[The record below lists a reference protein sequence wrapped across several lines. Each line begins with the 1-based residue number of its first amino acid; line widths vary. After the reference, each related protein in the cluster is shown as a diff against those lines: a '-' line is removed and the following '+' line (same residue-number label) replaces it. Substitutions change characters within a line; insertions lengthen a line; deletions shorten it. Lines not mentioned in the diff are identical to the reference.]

1 MSMYPEGKILVIDDD
16 TRRRQL
22 CERILIEEGFAVTA
36 VPEGFSAI
44 RAAQSVRFALA
55 ITAVGLPG
63 TLDGLTT
70 MRQLRSRQPWLRA
83 LFTGEV
89 ACRPQCPDRNRDD
102 FIPSP
107 FDRRD
112 LIGGVFE
119 LLQREVAHAE
129 PDRRDR
135 SRAG

>member
-1 MSMYPEGKILVIDDD
+1 MYPEGKQILVIDDD

-22 CERILIEEGFAVTA
+22 SERVLIEEGFDVTA
-36 VPEGFSAI
+36 VAEGFSAI
-44 RAAQSVRFALA
+44 RAAQSGRFALA
-55 ITAVGLPG
+55 IIAVGLPG
-63 TLDGLTT
+63 LLDGLST
-70 MRQLRSRQPWLRA
+70 MRQLRSRQPWLKA
-83 LFTGEV
+83 LFTGDV
-89 ACRPQCPDRNRDD
+89 ACRPRCPDQDCDD

-112 LIGGVFE
+112 LLGGVFE

>member
-1 MSMYPEGKILVIDDD
+1 MYPEGKRILVIDDD
-16 TRRRQL
+16 TRRREI
-22 CERILIEEGFAVTA
+22 CERVLLEEGFAVTA

-44 RAAQSVRFALA
+44 RAVQGARFALA

-63 TLDGLTT
+63 MLDGLAT
-70 MRQLRSRQPWLRA
+70 MRRLRARQPWLKT

-89 ACRPQCPDRNRDD
+89 ACRPQSPDHDLDD

-107 FDRRD
+107 FGRRD

-119 LLQREVAHAE
+119 LLQREGAHAA

>member
-1 MSMYPEGKILVIDDD
+1 MYPEGKRILVVDDD
-16 TRRRQL
+16 TQRRQL
-22 CERILIEEGFAVTA
+22 SERVLIEEGFAVTA

-44 RAAQSVRFALA
+44 RAAQNGRFALA

-63 TLDGLTT
+63 MLDGLTT
-70 MRQLRSRQPWLRA
+70 MRQLRARQPWLKA
-83 LFTGEV
+83 LFTGEA
-89 ACRPQCPDRNRDD
+89 ACRPQCPDSNCDD

-135 SRAG
+135 SRTG